1 MASHNAHE
9 TRRGDDGRPAPA
21 NQTRSNDA
29 AGTPRADDP
38 RDGVPSVGR
47 GLDEDTGGD
56 TISGFEPE

>member
-9 TRRGDDGRPAPA
+9 QERSGDGRQRPTNPQAERPAGA
-21 NQTRSNDA
+21 
-29 AGTPRADDP
+29 PRADDP

>member
-9 TRRGDDGRPAPA
+9 RKSGDDGRQRP
-21 NQTRSNDA
+21 NDPQA
-29 AGTPRADDP
+29 AREAGTPRADDP